1 MRRTSIDEGAHL
13 RVPDRSAQGFVDDNV
28 TIVAAFPKISF
39 AINSLD

>member
-13 RVPDRSAQGFVDDNV
+13 RVPGRSAQGFVDDNV
-28 TIVAAFPKISF
+28 TIVAALPKISF